1 MKDKEQLSW
10 LDILEDEVDSMDD
23 TEAGVPV
30 AEVSSDTLYPS
41 QLVADFE
48 QFIEYFK
55 HHQVTMTKAKG
66 NMARKALREI
76 NGLVSIRSE
85 QATMHS
91 DQIVYPY
98 LDFLFHIALHG
109 KLITKITEYSGSAW
123 FRVTDRVSLF
133 QKLSHAEKYM
143 FMLETFWVDTDWE
156 GFPDCPHIS
165 ISQSVQ
171 DVFYYLLMASKVS
184 SGQTVK
190 GFQEI
195 ERHALS
201 QLRNWNRFLLYFE
214 WLGIWDCEPDEKAI
228 EEYYLKHHYFAKA
241 ITLTKWGEKIIPILF
256 QDRNAQFWNIPLR
269 QEYGEV
275 NPVPGSPLEE
285 LIFML
290 PDDVEDTLLYLNK
303 KQGVEPF
310 IVPFRKFC
318 GLSDTENGLQ
328 REVKS
333 FVPGLYTFKVMYTSQ
348 IWRSLLLSGE
358 HTMEQFHELI
368 LRAYNFSDEHLYSF
382 FMDGKK
388 WSHKSIVSP
397 LDGEGMGIANKVRIG
412 DLGLS
417 KGQSFTYLYDYGD
430 EWMFT
435 ITVEQIEEEASE
447 LSGRPR
453 IQRKVGEAPDQYNDW
468 SW

>member
-10 LDILEDEVDSMDD
+10 LDLWEDEVDSVDD
-23 TEAGVPV
+23 AETDVPV
-30 AEVSSDTLYPS
+30 VEVSSDTLYPS
-41 QLVADFE
+41 QLVDDFE
-48 QFIEYFK
+48 QFIEYFMQ
-55 HHQVTMTKAKG
+55 HQVSMTKTKG

-76 NGLVSIRSE
+76 NERVSIRSE

-91 DQIVYPY
+91 DQIAYPY
-98 LDFLFHIALHG
+98 LDFLFQIALRG

-133 QKLSHAEKYM
+133 QNLSHAEKYL
-143 FMLETFWVDTDWE
+143 FILETFWVDTDWE
-156 GFPDCPHIS
+156 SFPSSPYIS

-171 DVFYYLLMASKVS
+171 DVFYYLLMASKVM

-190 GFQEI
+190 GFKEI
-195 ERHALS
+195 EMHALS

-214 WLGIWDCEPDEKAI
+214 WLGIWECEIDEKAI
-228 EEYYLKHHYFAKA
+228 EEYYLKNHYFSKA

-269 QEYGEV
+269 QDYGEV

-285 LIFML
+285 LIFIL
-290 PDDVEDTLLYLNK
+290 PDDVDDTLLYLNK

-310 IVPFRKFC
+310 IVPFRELC
-318 GLSDTENGLQ
+318 GLSVKESGLQ
-328 REVKS
+328 RDVKS
-333 FVPGLYTFKVMYTSQ
+333 FVPGRYTFKVMYTNQ
-348 IWRSLLLSGE
+348 VWRTLVLFGE
-358 HTMEQFHELI
+358 HTMEQLHKLI

-388 WSHKSIVSP
+388 WSDKSIVSP
-397 LDGEGMGIANKVRIG
+397 LDGDGMAIANKVRIG

-430 EWMFT
+430 EWTFT
-435 ITVEQIEEEASE
+435 ITVEQIEAEMAKADR
-447 LSGRPR
+447 LPH
-453 IQRKVGEAPDQYNDW
+453 IQKKVGEAPEQYIDW
-468 SW
+468 GW